1 MNKILRFTFVAAM
14 ALISSLTFAQN
25 TVTFTAGTDKGADGG
40 NPASD
45 VSLTK
50 EGITLHAT
58 NASGNAGVLGRTDNY
73 RFYKNSTLE
82 ISSTVG
88 TLSKSSLPVPRKAL
102 KNMVP
107 AASLTQAQAPILM
120 MVLQVHGPAVLRRSR

>member
-50 EGITLHAT
+50 EGITL
-58 NASGNAGVLGRTDNY
+58 
-73 RFYKNSTLE
+73 
-82 ISSTVG
+82 
-88 TLSKSSLPVPRKAL
+88 L
-102 KNMVP
+102 KFP
-107 AASLTQAQAPILM
+107 TCK
-120 MVLQVHGPAVLRRSR
+120 